1 MRRFQCNNPIV
12 VKQALIKCGIDN
24 YMHILGICADLIKLK
39 RSVYKDHD
47 PAILDFLPD
56 VYYTRC
62 QEAKDYF

>member
-1 MRRFQCNNPIV
+1 
-12 VKQALIKCGIDN
+12 
-24 YMHILGICADLIKLK
+24 MHILGICADLIKLK

>member
-12 VKQALIKCGIDN
+12 VKQALVKCGIDN

-47 PAILDFLPD
+47 PAILDFSSL
-56 VYYTRC
+56 TISI
-62 QEAKDYF
+62 AK